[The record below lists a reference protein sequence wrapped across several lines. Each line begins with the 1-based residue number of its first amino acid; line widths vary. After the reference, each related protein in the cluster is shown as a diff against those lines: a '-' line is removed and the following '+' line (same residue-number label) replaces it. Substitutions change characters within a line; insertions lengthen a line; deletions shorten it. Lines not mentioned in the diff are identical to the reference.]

1 MRTISN
7 TLLCNT
13 QITPDGCVLVIED
26 VGAKGNSGV
35 YVHADHD
42 CQAAAVQDALW
53 VHTMSDHECDVV
65 GRPVLVRVFA
75 GADNCRLGVRAFDG
89 ELNVASGV
97 FALGHRH
104 NPDRLLFSGPPSV
117 VRVTV
122 YLGYDIDA
130 IKFEGSDSEYPVS
143 GPSEVNVLLHGE
155 PGFVPVASRP
165 AFSTAGVASRHR

>member
-7 TLLCNT
+7 TLLCEK

-35 YVHADHD
+35 YVHADRD
-42 CQAAAVQDALW
+42 CRVAAAADALW

-65 GRPVLVRVFA
+65 GRPVLVRVFS
-75 GADNCRLGVRAFDG
+75 GADNRRLGVRVFDG

-97 FALGHRH
+97 LALGHRH
-104 NPDRLLFSGPPSV
+104 NSDRLLLAGPPSR

-130 IKFEGSDSEYPVS
+130 ITFEGSDSEYPVS
-143 GPSEVNVLLHGE
+143 GPSEVNVLLQGE
-155 PGFVPVASRP
+155 PGFVPVVSR
-165 AFSTAGVASRHR
+165 AGSSTAGVAFRHR